1 MLTAFYA
8 KHEPAKTPEQ
18 IRAILQKRKGDDFNK
33 LLASLGKK
41 YGLKRDDVLGPG
53 PPEAV
58 ERP

>member
-1 MLTAFYA
+1 MAFYA

-33 LLASLGKK
+33 LLASLSKK

-58 ERP
+58 KHP

>member
-1 MLTAFYA
+1 MAFYA
-8 KHEPAKTPEQ
+8 KHEPA
-18 IRAILQKRKGDDFNK
+18 KRKGDDFNK
-33 LLASLGKK
+33 LLASLSKK